1 MTEPIGPS
9 AVAGRRRPA
18 TVADL
23 AQTLS
28 RLEPWQIVHRLED
41 ESEATAA
48 AVLARFP
55 IAKAVAL
62 LPRFAAERRLAILK
76 TAPPEQREQ
85 WLYNQHYP
93 KGSVGRLMQP
103 VLATFEPTMTV
114 REVVE
119 RLREAVREAF
129 ITYGYVVDAERRFI
143 GVLVMRELLL
153 ADPGERVGELMITN
167 PFFLR
172 AAQPVAQILPMLEAR
187 HFSEYPVCDD
197 EDRIVGVVRGYALF
211 QEQLLNLSAQPAKM
225 AGVDRE
231 ECLQTNTRR
240 SLSLRH
246 PWLQVNL
253 LGSLLAAGVVGL
265 YEGTILQVIA
275 VAAFVPVMVGQSAGT
290 AAQSLAVALRGFTLG
305 EFDYGQWRLL
315 VKKEAVV
322 GLANGA
328 LVGLT
333 SAAGIYG
340 YAVVHG
346 HAGAGLLALVMFLAM
361 VVSTV
366 VSGVVGGAMPL
377 VMKRLGY
384 DPATAATILVGS
396 VARIAS
402 IGAFLALTQW
412 ILL

>member
-1 MTEPIGPS
+1 MTEPMNPT
-9 AVAGRRRPA
+9 VAGGQPTSLA
-18 TVADL
+18 VSGL
-23 AQTLS
+23 AQALAK
-28 RLEPWQIVHRLED
+28 LEPWQIVHRLEG

-62 LPRFAAERRLAILK
+62 LPRFDAERRVAILK
-76 TAPPEQREQ
+76 TAPAEQREQ

-103 VLATFEPTMTV
+103 VLATFEPTMRV

-119 RLREAVREAF
+119 RLREAVKEAF
-129 ITYGYVVDAERRFI
+129 ITYGYVVDTHRRFV

-153 ADPGERVGELMITN
+153 ADPNQPVGELMITN

-172 AAQPVAQILPMLEAR
+172 ASQPVAQILPMLEAR

-197 EDRIVGVVRGYALF
+197 EDHIIGVVRGYALF
-211 QEQLLNLSAQPAKM
+211 QEQLLNLSAQPGKM
-225 AGVDRE
+225 VGVDRE
-231 ECLQTNTRR
+231 EHLHTNTWR
-240 SLSLRH
+240 SLTLRH

-253 LGSLLAAGVVGL
+253 VGSLLAAAVVGL
-265 YEGTILQVIA
+265 YEGTIAQVIA

-290 AAQSLAVALRGFTLG
+290 AAQSLAVSLRGFTLG
-305 EFDYGQWRLL
+305 EFGYGQWGLL
-315 VKKEAVV
+315 VRKEALI

-333 SAAGIYG
+333 AAVGIYV
-340 YAVVHG
+340 YAVAHG
-346 HAGAGLLALVMFLAM
+346 HAGAGMLAAVMFLAM
-361 VVSTV
+361 VASTV
-366 VSGVVGGAMPL
+366 MSGVVGSAMPL
-377 VMKRLGY
+377 VMKRLGC